1 MMRLLVFYCPRSL
14 RLFTVQQGPVYAGR
28 WAVIELY
35 GRQYQNITGIMIV
48 TPATSSSVFSVWRY
62 HDHHDTNN
70 DMIRDKS

>member
-35 GRQYQNITGIMIV
+35 GRQYQNITGIMLV
-48 TPATSSSVFSVWRY
+48 TPATGSSQLRFERHLSVHKLFHNMWGV
-62 HDHHDTNN
+62 
-70 DMIRDKS
+70 